1 MLRAQWIYIWL
12 DGLSTLPEEATV
24 LNFND
29 RDIDLEVHHTDGV
42 VYTLAF
48 HLMKFIKKAT
58 LKRKGDKLTITLFKA
73 KINSTPW
80 GKLQEIKRAMSR
92 GTSSCPRLCV
102 ALLSMRVECRGECCR
117 TAMLHA
123 TVDATCTTRCA
134 FR

>member
-80 GKLQEIKRAMSR
+80 GKLARDKASDE
-92 GTSSCPRLCV
+92 PW
-102 ALLSMRVECRGECCR
+102 
-117 TAMLHA
+117 
-123 TVDATCTTRCA
+123 D
-134 FR
+134 F